1 MFLNYLK
8 ILRPKQWAKNI
19 FVLLPILFGE
29 VWKTMPPERIVM
41 LSGLAFAA
49 FCAWSS
55 AGYILNDVID
65 RQADAVHPRKK
76 NRPISSRKVSIACAL
91 GIAFLLLVLSIV
103 GTLISPLPRW
113 IPIIGAAYLLNTVL
127 YCVWLKKQVLLDVFS
142 IALGFVLRVLAG
154 CAALSLQPSNWI
166 LVCTF
171 SVAIFLGF
179 GKRRME
185 IACLTDG
192 QEKDFRSVLTRYPR
206 EYLNFLLG
214 VSGTVSLMAYLF
226 YTLSPETFNQHET
239 QNLIF
244 SVPFVFYGI
253 FRYALDAM
261 SGQFDGPDEVL
272 LRDRPFL
279 ICALL
284 WVISVAWILAQ

>member
-8 ILRPKQWAKNI
+8 LLRSRQWTKNI
-19 FVLLPILFGE
+19 FILLPVLFGE
-29 VWKTMPPERIVM
+29 VWKTMPPERILV
-41 LSGLAFAA
+41 LSGSAFAA
-49 FCAWSS
+49 FCMWSS
-55 AGYILNDVID
+55 AGYILNDIFD
-65 RQADAVHPRKK
+65 RHADATHPRKK
-76 NRPISSRKVSIACAL
+76 KRPIASGKISIASAL
-91 GIAFLLLVLSIV
+91 GFALLLVCLGGAAAV
-103 GTLISPLPRW
+103 HLPRMVSL
-113 IPIIGAAYLLNTVL
+113 IGAAYLLNTML

-154 CAALSLQPSNWI
+154 CAALSLVPSNWI

-171 SVAIFLGF
+171 TLAIFLGF

-192 QEKDFRSVLTRYPR
+192 QGKEFRAVLAQYPR

-239 QNLIF
+239 QNLIY
-244 SVPFVFYGI
+244 SVPFVFYGV
-253 FRYALDAM
+253 FRYAHDAM
-261 SGQFDGPDEVL
+261 SGQYDGPDEVL
-272 LRDRPFL
+272 LHDRPFL
-279 ICALL
+279 ICGILWAL
-284 WVISVAWILAQ
+284 SVAWILMQ